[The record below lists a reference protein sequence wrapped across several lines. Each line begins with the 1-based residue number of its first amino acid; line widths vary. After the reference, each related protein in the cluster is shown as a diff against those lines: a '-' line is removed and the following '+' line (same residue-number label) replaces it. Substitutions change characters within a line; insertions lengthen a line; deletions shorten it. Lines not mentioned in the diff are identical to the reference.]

1 MDWISA
7 LPCLQPEWARY
18 MVESIPEKPYRGDIS
33 AVLSVESNMKERFV
47 NVHSIA
53 EGSIFS

>member
-1 MDWISA
+1 
-7 LPCLQPEWARY
+7 